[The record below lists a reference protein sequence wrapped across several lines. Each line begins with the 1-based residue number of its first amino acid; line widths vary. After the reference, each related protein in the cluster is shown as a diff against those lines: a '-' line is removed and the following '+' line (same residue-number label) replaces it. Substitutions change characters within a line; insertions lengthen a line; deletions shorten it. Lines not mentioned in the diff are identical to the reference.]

1 MMLVVVV
8 KVEVSPANHKS
19 SHYYVGIGNYDV
31 EICQGRSMTWSNN
44 NQPKKKKKKKKKK
57 NLKEEEKRKNACQ
70 LHVIVKI
77 DHMELA
83 GSTPSV

>member
-44 NQPKKKKKKKKKK
+44 QPKKKKKNLRISKKKKK
-57 NLKEEEKRKNACQ
+57 EKR
-70 LHVIVKI
+70 
-77 DHMELA
+77 M
-83 GSTPSV
+83 STSRDCKD